1 MFPNVL
7 QNPGEVH
14 ATSSSESRAELSQR
28 EDSMMAAADAGC
40 VR

>member
-7 QNPGEVH
+7 QNPEVH